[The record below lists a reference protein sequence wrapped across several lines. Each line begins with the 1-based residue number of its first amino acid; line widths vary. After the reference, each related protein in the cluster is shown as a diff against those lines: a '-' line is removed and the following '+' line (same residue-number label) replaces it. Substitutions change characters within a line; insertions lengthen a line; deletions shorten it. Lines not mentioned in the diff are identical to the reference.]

1 MNSRGVL
8 GKKGTAFVEGTDVGN
23 NGIWCSTRFHVKT
36 DDDEYERVEMLH
48 DNLDV
53 ISYKAETNDFIDA
66 IISGRQPLVSIWDG
80 YETLRISQAILE
92 SSKKGESVHLR

>member
-1 MNSRGVL
+1 MWATMASDVL
-8 GKKGTAFVEGTDVGN
+8 
-23 NGIWCSTRFHVKT
+23 TRFHVKT

-53 ISYKAETNDFIDA
+53 MSYKAETNDFIDA
-66 IISGRQPLVSIWDG
+66 IMSGRQPLVSAWDG

-92 SSKKGESVHLR
+92 SSEKSKSVHLR